1 MFVLF
6 DARTVIFQAESC
18 FYECEPMLKH
28 YEIAHSP
35 GDLGDVPICGKYC
48 DDWFEACKDD
58 KTCTRD
64 WLEGKLTQITSYS
77 YLLPLFNI
85 QQESPP
91 A

>member
-1 MFVLF
+1 
-6 DARTVIFQAESC
+6 
-18 FYECEPMLKH
+18 MLKH

-64 WLEGKLTQITSYS
+64 WLEGKLTQITRKSSCVNARGIWTAAYQVVH
-77 YLLPLFNI
+77 LLPEVGYPLG
-85 QQESPP
+85 QV
-91 A
+91 